1 MKRAFTF
8 AMIVLFAATIV
19 MAQEGRRGTARER
32 WYADEI
38 VTLKGEVTN
47 VVLPMATLKSESKE
61 YTVHLG
67 PIWYWKDNNYKLEK
81 GEVEIRGEVENEN
94 GALHLYPYKIT
105 QGKAIIELANDEG
118 VPNWS
123 RRSVRGRMS
132 GRGHH
137 GHHGCCGRGCW

>member
-1 MKRAFTF
+1 MNRAFTL
-8 AMIVLFAATIV
+8 AMTVLLGATVV
-19 MAQEGRRGTARER
+19 MAQESRRGAARER
-32 WYADEI
+32 WDSDEM
-38 VTLKGEVTN
+38 VTLKGEITN
-47 VVLPMATLKSESKE
+47 VLLPLATLKSESKE

-67 PIWYWKDNNYKLEK
+67 PIWYWKDNNYKMEK

-105 QGKAIIELANDEG
+105 QGKTIIELADDDG

-137 GHHGCCGRGCW
+137 GHHSCGGGECW

>member
-1 MKRAFTF
+1 MNRAFTL
-8 AMIVLFAATIV
+8 AMTVLLGATVV
-19 MAQEGRRGTARER
+19 MAQESRHGAARER
-32 WYADEI
+32 WDSDEM
-38 VTLKGEVTN
+38 VTLKGEITN
-47 VVLPMATLKSESKE
+47 VLLPLATLKSESKE

-67 PIWYWKDNNYKLEK
+67 PIWYWKDNNYKMEK

-105 QGKAIIELANDEG
+105 QGKTIIELADDDG

-137 GHHGCCGRGCW
+137 GHHGCGGGECW